1 MDQNAIFEQEY
12 RLIYI
17 HEIKDNYEFSKIRQN
32 IKEKDLIPKYA
43 LKYLCSCTDYDDDDS
58 DAKDNRYPII
68 IRYQKFMYPRKM
80 LLLIIFFKP
89 TNDACAL
96 FTACKMSMKN

>member
-1 MDQNAIFEQEY
+1 M
-12 RLIYI
+12 IYI
-17 HEIKDNYEFSKIRQN
+17 HEIKDNYKFSKIRQN
-32 IKEKDLIPKYA
+32 IKKRDLIPKYA
-43 LKYLCSCTDYDDDDS
+43 LKYLCSCTDYDDDDC

-68 IRYQKFMYPRKM
+68 IRYQKFMYPREM

>member
-1 MDQNAIFEQEY
+1 M
-12 RLIYI
+12 
-17 HEIKDNYEFSKIRQN
+17 
-32 IKEKDLIPKYA
+32 IPKYA
-43 LKYLCSCTDYDDDDS
+43 LKYSCTDYDDD

-96 FTACKMSMKN
+96 FTACKMSMKNQNEKTKVCNYKNFVIKPYNENWDKCRIVYINRKFTLYLL

>member
-1 MDQNAIFEQEY
+1 MLLDT
-12 RLIYI
+12 L
-17 HEIKDNYEFSKIRQN
+17 KDIYEFSNIRQ
-32 IKEKDLIPKYA
+32 IHKERYLIPQYI
-43 LKYLCSCTDYDDDDS
+43 LKYLRSCTDYDDDDV